1 MDVPAA
7 IYQGRVVHVR
17 KRPKRHRL
25 DYRVFA
31 LLLDLDRL
39 KETEAASRW
48 FRHNRFGLL
57 SFHDNDHGDGEGLAR
72 AWVDRLLAETGLPRP
87 AQVEL
92 LCYPRLFGYVF
103 NPLSIYFCR
112 DADGGLIATVQEV
125 HNTFGD
131 RHAYVLPA
139 RGDAGASLVRQ
150 RADKSFFVSPFLEV
164 AGEYR
169 FSIRPPAENVAVV
182 IRHHDRDGPLLDA
195 AFHGRRAPFTSRQIW
210 RTLLRHPM
218 MTHKIM
224 LAIHWEALKLWLK
237 GVPYVGRP
245 RPETVNERAN
255 RAEQ

>member
-1 MDVPAA
+1 MNAPAA

-39 KETEAASRW
+39 RDAETASRL

-57 SFHDNDHGDGEGLAR
+57 GFHDRDHGAGEGPAR

-87 AQVEL
+87 AKVEL

-103 NPLSIYFCR
+103 NPLSVYFCR
-112 DADGGLIATVQEV
+112 DEDGALIATVQEV
-125 HNTFGD
+125 HNTFGE

-139 RGDAGASLVRQ
+139 GPGGDAKLVRQ

-169 FSIRPPAENVAVV
+169 FSIRPPADNVAVV
-182 IRHHDRDGPLLDA
+182 IRHGDDDGPLLDA
-195 AFHGRRAPFTSRQIW
+195 AFHGRRIPFSSYQIL
-210 RTLLRHPM
+210 RMFLRHPL

-237 GVPYVGRP
+237 GVPFIGRP
-245 RPETVNERAN
+245 RPEAMTEKAN
-255 RAEQ
+255 RAKS